1 MEQES
6 FSRML
11 MRLDEQKLNK
21 VALKFSNQKNI
32 SMFEDHCLNS
42 LVNCKYDL
50 VSSSMEFKE
59 NYEVLVHLD

>member
-1 MEQES
+1 
-6 FSRML
+6 
-11 MRLDEQKLNK
+11 
-21 VALKFSNQKNI
+21 
-32 SMFEDHCLNS
+32 MFEDHCLNS

>member
-1 MEQES
+1 
-6 FSRML
+6 ML

-21 VALKFSNQKNI
+21 VALKFSNHKNI
-32 SMFEDHCLNS
+32 SMFEDYCLNS

-50 VSSSMEFKE
+50 VSSSMDLKE